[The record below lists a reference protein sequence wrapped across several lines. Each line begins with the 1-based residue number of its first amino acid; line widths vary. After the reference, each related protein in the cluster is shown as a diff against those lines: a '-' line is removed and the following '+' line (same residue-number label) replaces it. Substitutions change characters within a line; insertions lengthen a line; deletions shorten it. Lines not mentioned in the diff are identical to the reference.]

1 MPTKTRPRSTPP
13 KGDPRVAELER
24 ALADRLVSETD
35 LDALGV
41 LDRTTRYRMVRAG
54 TFPPPIRLTPAR
66 KAWRWSAILAWL
78 AEREANPVTARAYF
92 GKPGTDA
99 ESRRRA

>member
-1 MPTKTRPRSTPP
+1 MARTKQTRSTPP
-13 KGDPRVAELER
+13 NGDPRVAELER

-66 KAWRWSAILAWL
+66 KAWRWSSILAWL
-78 AEREANPVTARAYF
+78 AEREANPPARRGYF
-92 GKPGTDA
+92 GKPGTDV